1 MKAACLAVVLSL
13 FLIFSAMPSFA
24 ADWPPISPDDL
35 AMTSIKEQP
44 GAPAVVLLREET
56 DDDMNNHHSVYM
68 RVKILTEAGREY
80 ANVQLPYNRRG
91 FKITDISGRT
101 VHADGS
107 IVPFTGKPF
116 DRTVLKSSGS
126 RVNVKSF
133 TLPDVQVGSII
144 DYRYSLGYDDNRL
157 VPPEWDVQTDLFQ
170 RKVTF
175 KFIPFQNHGSVEIM
189 LPHDQV
195 ARGIA
200 WAPFLGDGP
209 QPQLHTVPRSGIS
222 AATHEVSMWVDLSR
236 ENISPLLDEPYMVP
250 SSITKMRVYFYY
262 QEARNVEDYWK
273 MQHKFWDKDVSSFI
287 GKDKGVREQVA
298 QLVAAKDSPE
308 QKVRKIYA
316 FITTLENQDYIP
328 QRTAQE
334 NQLLQLKPDKGAED
348 VLAHRSGT
356 HDDLNRLFVAMV
368 RAAGIPA
375 SLIWVPDRS
384 NEIFVK
390 QYLSTNQFDA
400 EIAIVQLDGKDVY
413 LDPGSKFCPYGII
426 DWRYTSVGGL
436 RQGSTEF
443 GETPALGYQ
452 QSISTRNADVAL
464 DDHGMI
470 DGVVTLVFKGIA
482 AMTRRQEGGKTDAEG
497 RKKML
502 EDELRSQLPGNSQVT
517 LLNSPDWNGVETA
530 LVAQFRVRCPF
541 AVAAGKHLMLMQHL
555 FQTDEKP
562 RFPAAQRANAVL
574 FRFPWQEA
582 DEVHIKLP
590 PDMKLDS
597 LAPDDSV
604 SLPYALYKVRQK
616 QEAPDRI
623 FSRRDFVM
631 GTTLI
636 PVDQYKEVKT
646 FFDKVASD
654 DGQPALVRL
663 SQSVAAPQ

>member
-1 MKAACLAVVLSL
+1 MKVAYLAAILSL
-13 FLIFSAMPSFA
+13 FVIFPATPSFA

-56 DDDMNNHHSVYM
+56 DDDMNNYHSVYM
-68 RVKILTEAGREY
+68 RIKILTEAGREY
-80 ANVQLPYNRRG
+80 ANVELPYNRRG
-91 FKITDISGRT
+91 FSIANVSGRT

-144 DYRYSLGYDDNRL
+144 DYRYSLRYHDNRVL
-157 VPPEWDVQTDLFQ
+157 APEWDVQTDLFQ
-170 RKVTF
+170 RKVSF
-175 KFIPFQNHGSVEIM
+175 KFIPFQNHGNVEII
-189 LPHDQV
+189 LPHGQV
-195 ARGIA
+195 SRGIA
-200 WAPFLGDGP
+200 WAPFLGEGSKP
-209 QPQLHTVPRSGIS
+209 EVHQLPKTGIGTV
-222 AATHEVSMWVDLSR
+222 HDVSMWVDFSR
-236 ENISPLLDEPYMVP
+236 ENVPPLVEEPYMAP
-250 SSITKMRVYFYY
+250 ASITRLRVYFYY
-262 QEARNVEDYWK
+262 QQALDMKDYWK
-273 MQHKFWDKDVSSFI
+273 AQHKFWNKDVSSFL

-298 QLVAAKDSPE
+298 QLVSSTDPPE

-328 QRTAQE
+328 QRTTQE
-334 NQLLQLKPDKGAED
+334 NQVLQLKPNDGAED

-384 NEIFVK
+384 YELFMK
-390 QYLSTNQFDA
+390 QYLSTSQFDA
-400 EIAIVQLDGKDVY
+400 EIAIVQLDGKEVY
-413 LDPGSKFCPYGII
+413 LDPGSKFCPYGLI
-426 DWRYTSVGGL
+426 DWRYTDVGGL
-436 RQGSTEF
+436 REGSAEF
-443 GETPALGYQ
+443 GETPSPSYQ
-452 QSISTRNADVAL
+452 QSISTRNADVGL

-517 LLNSPDWNGVETA
+517 LLNSPDWDGVETP
-530 LVAQFRVRCPF
+530 LVGQFRVRCPF

-562 RFPAAQRANAVL
+562 RFPATQRINSVL
-574 FRFPWQEA
+574 FRYPWQEA

-590 PDMKLDS
+590 PDMQVES
-597 LAPDDSV
+597 LAPDDSAK
-604 SLPYALYKVRQK
+604 LPYALYKVHQK

-623 FSRRDFVM
+623 FSRRDFIM
-631 GTTLI
+631 GAMVV
-636 PVDQYKEVKT
+636 PVDQYKELKG

-654 DGQPALVRL
+654 DGQPALVKV
-663 SQSVAAPQ
+663 SQNVAATQ

>member
-1 MKAACLAVVLSL
+1 MKAGYLAVLLSL
-13 FLIFSAMPSFA
+13 VVIFPATPSFA

-35 AMTSIKEQP
+35 ALTSIKEQP

-56 DDDMNNHHSVYM
+56 DDDMQNHHSVYM
-68 RVKILTEAGREY
+68 RIKILTEAGREY
-80 ANVQLPYNRRG
+80 ANVRLPYNRRG
-91 FKITDISGRT
+91 FKIADISGRT

-107 IVPFTGKPF
+107 IVLFTGKPF

-144 DYRYSLGYDDNRL
+144 DYRYSLSYDDNRVL
-157 VPPEWDVQTDLFQ
+157 APEWDVQTDLFQ

-175 KFIPFQNHGSVEIM
+175 KFIPYQNHGSVEII

-209 QPQLHTVPRSGIS
+209 QPQLHTLPRTELSTV
-222 AATHEVSMWVDLSR
+222 AHNVSMWVDLSR
-236 ENISPLLDEPYMVP
+236 ENIPPLVDEPYMAP

-262 QEARNVEDYWK
+262 QEARNMEDYWK

-298 QLVAAKDSPE
+298 QLVSAQDSPE

-328 QRTAQE
+328 QRTGQE
-334 NQLLQLKPDKGAED
+334 NQALELKPNQGAED
-348 VLAHRSGT
+348 VLAHHSGT
-356 HDDLNRLFVAMV
+356 HDELNRLFVSMV

-390 QYLSTNQFDA
+390 QYLSTSQFDA
-400 EIAIVQLDGKDVY
+400 EIAIVQLDGKDAY

-443 GETPALGYQ
+443 GETPGPSYQ
-452 QSISTRNADVAL
+452 QSISTRMADVAL
-464 DDHGMI
+464 DDHGVI

-482 AMTRRQEGGKTDAEG
+482 AMTRRQEGGKTDSEG

-502 EDELRSQLPGNSQVT
+502 EDELSSQLPGNSQVT
-517 LLNSPDWNGVETA
+517 LLNSPDWDGVETP

-555 FQTDEKP
+555 FQIDEKS
-562 RFPAAQRANAVL
+562 RFPATQRANPVL
-574 FRFPWQEA
+574 FRFPWLEA

-604 SLPYALYKVRQK
+604 NLPYALYKVHQK

-631 GTTLI
+631 ATTLI
-636 PVDQYKEVKT
+636 PVDKYKELKT

-654 DGQPALVRL
+654 DSQPALVRL
-663 SQSVAAPQ
+663 SQSVSASQ